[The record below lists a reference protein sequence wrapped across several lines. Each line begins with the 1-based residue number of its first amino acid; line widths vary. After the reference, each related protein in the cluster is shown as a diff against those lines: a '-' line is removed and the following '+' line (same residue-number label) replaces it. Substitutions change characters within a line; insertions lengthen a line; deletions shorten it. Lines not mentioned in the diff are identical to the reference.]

1 MPWDSSISEGQKSQ
15 GLTPS
20 LAAVLDV
27 ITNEEHE
34 EYINSGSNVGTIRFK
49 YVEWGGHLDSA
60 DNSFSASPLDVDVQ
74 SYPLVGEIV
83 FIQKVLDIPFYSR
96 RININN
102 KLQYN
107 SFSNTLSRLNPA
119 KSPQDKNRNVAASK
133 ENVMQHSS
141 TVPSE
146 HFENKNYQE
155 RESLHILKHFDGD
168 VIIQNRYGAT
178 LRFGSSQLESALNQE
193 TMPGPVEGRSILGP
207 TKPKNLGSNND
218 PIIIMRVGERDM
230 PNTSTTSTL
239 GLIVEDINL
248 DSSSFVLSSNQIIN
262 FHLASTDNPVH
273 FRSSIR
279 LEKPFP
285 PLGEPDTQSNLT
297 TTPLDGNQSLLN
309 SSRLVFN
316 AKKDAGVRNSGNI
329 ILSSGQDFISLANRD
344 TILDTG
350 NDFVIGGKQIYFLD
364 NSTDLG
370 TVDTTQ
376 TDRYDS
382 VALAGEVIRVI
393 TELINALS
401 TVGAYN
407 TPMGPAAPSP
417 AVLAL
422 KGLLIGGP
430 GEELSSVGK
439 IKSYLVRIEK

>member
-1 MPWDSSISEGQKSQ
+1 MPWDSSISEGQQSQ
-15 GLTPS
+15 GLALS

-34 EYINSGSNVGTIRFK
+34 DYSSTGFNVGTVRFK
-49 YVEWGGHLDSA
+49 YVGWGGHLDSA
-60 DNSFSASPLDVDVQ
+60 DNSFYASSLDMEVQ
-74 SYPLVGEIV
+74 SYPLIGEIV
-83 FIQKVLDIPFYSR
+83 FIQKVLGIPFYSR

-107 SFSNTLSRLNPA
+107 SFSNILSRLNPA
-119 KSPQDKNRNVAASK
+119 KTPQDKNRNVAASK

-141 TVPSE
+141 AVPSE
-146 HFENKNYQE
+146 HFENKNYEE
-155 RESLHILKHFDGD
+155 RESLHTLKHFDGD

-193 TMPGPVEGRSILGP
+193 TVTGTVEGRSILGP
-207 TKPKNLGSNND
+207 TQPKNND

-248 DSSSFVLSSNQIIN
+248 DGSSFVLSSNQIIN

-273 FRSSIR
+273 FRSSKR
-279 LEKPFP
+279 FEKQYP
-285 PLGEPDTQSNLT
+285 PIGESDAQSNLI
-297 TTPLDGNQSLLN
+297 TTPLDGNQSILN
-309 SSRLVFN
+309 SGRLVLN
-316 AKKDAGVRNSGNI
+316 AKTNNI
-329 ILSSGQDFISLANRD
+329 ILSSNQDVVSLANRD

-350 NDFVIGGKQIYFLD
+350 QDFVIGGKQIYLLK
-364 NSTDLG
+364 NSTSPIS
-370 TVDTTQ
+370 
-376 TDRYDS
+376 YDNA
-382 VALAGEVIRVI
+382 ALAGEVIAVI
-393 TELINALS
+393 TKLINALS

-407 TPMGPAAPSP
+407 TPFGSAIPSP
-417 AVLAL
+417 AVAAL
-422 KGLLIGGP
+422 KGLIIDGSLN
-430 GEELSSVGK
+430 K

>member
-1 MPWDSSISEGQKSQ
+1 MPWDSSISEGQQSQ
-15 GLTPS
+15 GLALS

-34 EYINSGSNVGTIRFK
+34 DYSSTGFNVGTVRFK
-49 YVEWGGHLDSA
+49 YVGWGGHLDSA
-60 DNSFSASPLDVDVQ
+60 DNSFYASSLDMEVQ
-74 SYPLVGEIV
+74 SYPLIGEIV
-83 FIQKVLDIPFYSR
+83 FIQKVLGIPFYSR

-107 SFSNTLSRLNPA
+107 SFSNILSRLNPA
-119 KSPQDKNRNVAASK
+119 KTPQDKNRNVAASK

-141 TVPSE
+141 AVPSE
-146 HFENKNYQE
+146 HFENKNYEE
-155 RESLHILKHFDGD
+155 RESLHTLKHFDGD

-193 TMPGPVEGRSILGP
+193 TVTGTVEGRSILGP
-207 TKPKNLGSNND
+207 TQPKNND

-248 DSSSFVLSSNQIIN
+248 DGSSFVLSSNQIIN

-273 FRSSIR
+273 FRSSKR
-279 LEKPFP
+279 FEKQYP
-285 PLGEPDTQSNLT
+285 PIGESDAQSNLI
-297 TTPLDGNQSLLN
+297 TTPLDGNQSILN
-309 SSRLVFN
+309 SGRLVLN
-316 AKKDAGVRNSGNI
+316 AKTNNI
-329 ILSSGQDFISLANRD
+329 ILSSNQDVISLANED

-350 NDFVIGGKQIYFLD
+350 NDFVIGGKQIYLLK
-364 NSTDLG
+364 NSTSPIKKGDWSKPG
-370 TVDTTQ
+370 YKEN
-376 TDRYDS
+376 YDNA
-382 VALAGEVIRVI
+382 ALAGEVIAVI
-393 TELINALS
+393 TKLINALS

-407 TPMGPAAPSP
+407 TPAGSAIPSP
-417 AVLAL
+417 AVAAL
-422 KGLLIGGP
+422 KGLIIDGSLN
-430 GEELSSVGK
+430 K

>member
-1 MPWDSSISEGQKSQ
+1 MPWDSSISEGQQSQ
-15 GLTPS
+15 GLALS

-34 EYINSGSNVGTIRFK
+34 DYSSTGFNVGTVRFK
-49 YVEWGGHLDSA
+49 YVGWGGHLDSA
-60 DNSFSASPLDVDVQ
+60 DNSFYASSLDMEVQ
-74 SYPLVGEIV
+74 SYPLIGEIV
-83 FIQKVLDIPFYSR
+83 FIQKVLGIPFYSR

-107 SFSNTLSRLNPA
+107 SFSNILSRLNPA
-119 KSPQDKNRNVAASK
+119 KTPQDKNRNVAASK

-141 TVPSE
+141 AVPSE
-146 HFENKNYQE
+146 HFENKNYEE
-155 RESLHILKHFDGD
+155 RESLHTLKHFDGD

-193 TMPGPVEGRSILGP
+193 TVTGTVEGRSILGP
-207 TKPKNLGSNND
+207 TQPKNND

-248 DSSSFVLSSNQIIN
+248 DGSSFVLSSNQIIN

-273 FRSSIR
+273 FRSSKR
-279 LEKPFP
+279 FEKQYP
-285 PLGEPDTQSNLT
+285 PIGESDAQSNLI
-297 TTPLDGNQSLLN
+297 TTPLDGNQSILN
-309 SSRLVFN
+309 SGRLVLN
-316 AKKDAGVRNSGNI
+316 AKTNNI
-329 ILSSGQDFISLANRD
+329 ILSSNQDVVSLANRD

-350 NDFVIGGKQIYFLD
+350 QDFVIGGKQIYLLK
-364 NSTDLG
+364 NSTSPIS
-370 TVDTTQ
+370 
-376 TDRYDS
+376 YDNA
-382 VALAGEVIRVI
+382 ALAGEVIAVI
-393 TELINALS
+393 TKLINALS

-407 TPMGPAAPSP
+407 TPAGSAIPSP
-417 AVLAL
+417 AVAAL
-422 KGLLIGGP
+422 KGLIIDGSLN
-430 GEELSSVGK
+430 K

>member
-15 GLTPS
+15 GLAPS

-74 SYPLVGEIV
+74 SYPLIGEIV

-141 TVPSE
+141 AVPSE

-155 RESLHILKHFDGD
+155 KESLHTLKHFDGD

-178 LRFGSSQLESALNQE
+178 LRFGSSQLEDALNQKTE
-193 TMPGPVEGRSILGP
+193 SINDILKLGP
-207 TKPKNLGSNND
+207 TKPKNLGSNDDPTLRNND
-218 PIIIMRVGERDM
+218 PIIIMRVGERDT

-273 FRSSIR
+273 FRSSNR
-279 LEKPFP
+279 LGKSFP
-285 PLGEPDTQSNLT
+285 NLGELDTQSNLT
-297 TTPLDGNQSLLN
+297 TTPLDGNQSILN
-309 SSRLVFN
+309 SGRLVLN
-316 AKKDAGVRNSGNI
+316 AKTNNI

-350 NDFVIGGKQIYFLD
+350 EDFIIGAKQIYLMSEESTSKLSERSYPREVVTGTIAIAELVEEVLKDVLD
-364 NSTDLG
+364 LLLPDDGRSPYAAGASPVTG
-370 TVDTTQ
+370 
-376 TDRYDS
+376 
-382 VALAGEVIRVI
+382 AAGLAEKHRIIGEMWKIR
-393 TELINALS
+393 S
-401 TVGAYN
+401 
-407 TPMGPAAPSP
+407 
-417 AVLAL
+417 
-422 KGLLIGGP
+422 K
-430 GEELSSVGK
+430 
-439 IKSYLVRIEK
+439 LVRIQK